1 MNRQAM
7 HSHDRL
13 ALAIVCAI
21 AAALFFPVLANPG
34 APLAVDQP
42 AWTSIAH
49 LLRTE
54 VIPDQGWFVG
64 AFLPS
69 FNAGQVVGSSYSL
82 NLMILWL
89 LNLVFPPEIA
99 SKVPCL
105 LTAMVLAA
113 GIFLVARREA
123 GRFASG
129 FAAVLSVVACGE
141 LILQGMWYDVMSV
154 GMAFI
159 LWRIFQPGTDD
170 WSGRR
175 WLVATLLFGA
185 TIYMHPIGTI
195 AATVIWAA
203 TLLHMLL
210 RDRSALNVRSL
221 ILVAA
226 IFPCA
231 LMLAAPQVAGLLGN
245 TRGGESSIP
254 WISWES
260 GLSRLFLIGD
270 HSLVKGRASI
280 AMIAVLLLG
289 VAVHAKGL
297 RALHRDFLLAAAGL
311 VTTCVFIMVQ
321 IPLVALVDCCR
332 VPFLG
337 SLAIYAT
344 RFSYLWG
351 PLVILLFCALL
362 GRSFSGLPLASA
374 RLGKFMATYVTPG
387 FAAIAF
393 VLTLYLAAGVLRSPY
408 QLTMGTVRERT
419 ELLESWSWLRS
430 HTTRPD
436 ARTCLEH
443 SYQSYT
449 VSGDGF
455 WEGVSF
461 NSTHVFEL
469 AELYVPG
476 MQRIGGSIYSSRFNS
491 YYYLEEPGSFLG
503 VNVSSD
509 KDSLD
514 RVSERLRKL
523 RCGFALAHSDP
534 VRSLLSRVPSLKL
547 AFQSGG
553 ISIFRNEL
561 PENDAVHLEKIAS
574 HRYRFEYDGGPVE
587 QVVLPLS
594 YSVQWIATLSGKPLT
609 VDEDEGLLRI
619 HFPAAA
625 QAGEVQLRHGS
636 SQRRRTALLVLLA
649 GLALSLATA
658 VFCFRSGGRSS

>member
-7 HSHDRL
+7 HPHDRL

-54 VIPDQGWFVG
+54 VIPDQSWFVG

-89 LNLVFPPEIA
+89 LNFIFPPEIA

-105 LTAMVLAA
+105 LTAVVLAA
-113 GIFLVARREA
+113 GMYLVARSVTGHFAA
-123 GRFASG
+123 GL
-129 FAAVLSVVACGE
+129 AAVLSVVACGE

-159 LWRIFQPGTDD
+159 LWRLFQVGEAA
-170 WSGRR
+170 WSGKR
-175 WLVATLLFGA
+175 WLIATLLFGA

-210 RDRSALNVRSL
+210 RDRSALSVRTV

-245 TRGGESSIP
+245 SHGGESSMTQ
-254 WISWES
+254 ISWGG
-260 GLSRLFLIGD
+260 GLSRLLMIGD

-280 AMIAVLLLG
+280 AMIAVLFFG
-289 VAVHAKGL
+289 IAIHAKSL
-297 RALHRDFLLAAAGL
+297 RALPRDFLLAAAGL
-311 VTTCVFIMVQ
+311 VTTCVFIMIQ
-321 IPLVALVDCCR
+321 IPLVVLVDCCS

-337 SLAIYAT
+337 SLSIYAT

-351 PLVILLFCALL
+351 PLVILLFCILL
-362 GRSFSGLPLASA
+362 GRNVSA
-374 RLGKFMATYVTPG
+374 LQVATAGHEKFKAVYVTPG
-387 FAAIAF
+387 FVAITLG
-393 VLTLYLAAGVLRSPY
+393 LTLYLAAGVLRSPY
-408 QLTMGTVRERT
+408 QLTLGTVRERT

-430 HTTRPD
+430 HATRPD
-436 ARTCLEH
+436 TRTCMEH
-443 SYQSYT
+443 SYQSYK

-469 AELYVPG
+469 AELYIPG
-476 MQRIGGSIYSSRFNS
+476 MQRIGGSIYSGRFNR
-491 YYYLEEPGSFLG
+491 YYYLEQPGSFLG
-503 VNVSSD
+503 VDVSSD
-509 KDSLD
+509 KDSLA

-523 RCGFALAHSDP
+523 RCGFALAHSDS
-534 VRSLLSRVPSLKL
+534 VRSLLSGVTSLKL
-547 AFQSGG
+547 AFQSGS

-561 PENDAVHLEKIAS
+561 PEDGAFRLERIAS
-574 HRYRFEYDGGPVE
+574 HLYRFEREGEPEE
-587 QVVLPLS
+587 QVVLPLA
-594 YSVQWIATLSGKPLT
+594 YSAHWSATLSGKPLQ
-609 VDEDEGLLRI
+609 VDEDDGLLRI
-619 HFPAAA
+619 HFPADAG
-625 QAGEVQLRHGS
+625 AGEVELRHGS
-636 SQRRRTALLVLLA
+636 GQRRRVALLVLLFGFTA
-649 GLALSLATA
+649 SLATA
-658 VFCFRSGGRSS
+658 TFCFRSRRPS

>member
-1 MNRQAM
+1 MNRHAM
-7 HSHDRL
+7 NFHDRL
-13 ALAIVCAI
+13 ALAITCAI

-34 APLAVDQP
+34 AALAVDQP
-42 AWTSIAH
+42 AWTSIAY
-49 LLRTE
+49 LLHGE
-54 VIPDQGWFVG
+54 IIPDQRWFVG

-69 FNAGQVVGSSYSL
+69 FNAGQVIGSTYSL
-82 NLMILWL
+82 NLTMLWL
-89 LNLVFPPEIA
+89 LNFVFPPEIA
-99 SKVPCL
+99 AKVPCV

-113 GIFLVARREA
+113 GMYLVARRVA

-159 LWRIFQPGTDD
+159 LWRVFQPGEAA
-170 WSGRR
+170 WSGKR
-175 WLVATLLFGA
+175 WLAATLLFGA
-185 TIYMHPIGTI
+185 TIYMHTIGTI

-210 RDRSALNVRSL
+210 QDRSALNVRIV

-245 TRGGESSIP
+245 AHGGESSITQIP
-254 WISWES
+254 WGT
-260 GLSRLFLIGD
+260 GLSRLLLIGD

-280 AMIAVLLLG
+280 AMIAVLFLG
-289 VAVHAKGL
+289 VVVHARSL
-297 RALHRDFLLAAAGL
+297 RNLPREFLLVTAGL
-311 VTTCVFIMVQ
+311 AATCVFIMVQ

-362 GRSFSGLPLASA
+362 GRNFSGLPLAPA
-374 RLGKFMATYVTPG
+374 GLGKFMAAYVTPG
-387 FAAIAF
+387 FAAIAL

-408 QLTMGTVRERT
+408 QLTLGTVREQA

-430 HTTRPD
+430 HATRPD
-436 ARTCLEH
+436 AHTCMEH
-443 SYQSYT
+443 SYQSYK

-469 AELYVPG
+469 AAIYVPAI
-476 MQRIGGSIYSSRFNS
+476 QRIGGSIYSSGFNS
-491 YYYLEEPGSFLG
+491 HYYLEEPGSFLG
-503 VNVSSD
+503 VDVLSD
-509 KDSLD
+509 KDSLA

-523 RCGFALAHSDP
+523 RCSFALAHSDP
-534 VRSLLSRVPSLKL
+534 VRNLLSRVPSLKL
-547 AFQSGG
+547 AFQSGS
-553 ISIFRNEL
+553 ISIFRNDL
-561 PENDAVHLEKIAS
+561 PEDGAIRLEKIAS
-574 HRYRFEYDGGPVE
+574 HLYRFEHDGGTAE
-587 QVVLPLS
+587 QVVLPLA
-594 YSVQWIATLSGKPLT
+594 YSAQWIATLSGKPLQ
-609 VDEDEGLLRI
+609 VDEDDGLLRI
-619 HFPAAA
+619 HFPADA

-636 SQRRRTALLVLLA
+636 GQRRRIALLVLLS
-649 GLALSLATA
+649 GLAVSLATA
-658 VFCFRSGGRSS
+658 ALCFRSGGRPL